1 MNAYSDTLV
10 PAQDLWPI
18 CDPYAPTALDPD
30 AGRTGVREG
39 GDYLLPP
46 PEPAQRLNI
55 PLGPVDR
62 RRLDLCAA
70 LTIRGIAPL
79 PGDQHAVDAISSLG
93 DAVTAAV
100 LHWVAHPT
108 AFAPAPSSA

>member
-10 PAQDLWPI
+10 PAQDVWPI
-18 CDPYAPTALDPD
+18 CDPYAPAMPDPE
-30 AGRTGVREG
+30 AGRPGVREG

-46 PEPAQRLNI
+46 PDPTQRLNI
-55 PLGPVDR
+55 LLSPVDR

-79 PGDQHAVDAISSLG
+79 PGDQHAVEAISSLG
-93 DAVTAAV
+93 DAVSAAV
-100 LHWVAHPT
+100 LRWVAHPT
-108 AFAPAPSSA
+108 AFAPAPSPA